1 MIDDH
6 SDTFII
12 LCRTRTL
19 REFRLSGLQQW
30 TREKA
35 IRGEEKTAKLPRV
48 RSDGFQT
55 LSWVCWGVVELGC
68 GLESDLS
75 YERRRKR
82 GAQGKRRGRIGL
94 FGI

>member
-19 REFRLSGLQQW
+19 RKFRLSGLQQW

-55 LSWVCWGVVELGC
+55 LSWVCWGRLLYLEGVVE
-68 GLESDLS
+68 
-75 YERRRKR
+75 RWVRV
-82 GAQGKRRGRIGL
+82 
-94 FGI
+94 GIRLIL